1 MDLVSIIG
9 WKRAWYAYRDEF
21 GTARGGGRTECDCAR
36 HVAVDG
42 SVSAG
47 IGDMTVEGGDGTE
60 ECGVGFGITFEVFHV
75 GENTS

>member
-1 MDLVSIIG
+1 MDLISISDRG
-9 WKRAWYAYRDEF
+9 NAGHAY
-21 GTARGGGRTECDCAR
+21 GSACGGARGRRRTEHDHSR

-47 IGDMTVEGGDGTE
+47 VCNMTMERGDGME

-75 GENTS
+75 GENAA